1 MKTIAHKYCTIKQK
15 GAAIYIQNFTFSF
28 SSNIM
33 KMAINLK
40 KQGDCSMNHNT
51 KTLENALVSA
61 WGISLIATLGSL
73 YFSEVLKFT
82 PCDLCWFQRIFMYPQ
97 VILLGLAVIRKEY
110 GIARYSLSLS
120 IIGGT
125 ISLYHYSLQK
135 IPFFQNYA
143 ISCGRISCT
152 GQYINWLG
160 FITIP
165 FLALVAFFLISILSI
180 AIIRKEKEGK

>member
-1 MKTIAHKYCTIKQK
+1 
-15 GAAIYIQNFTFSF
+15 
-28 SSNIM
+28 
-33 KMAINLK
+33 
-40 KQGDCSMNHNT
+40 MNNNA
-51 KTLENALVSA
+51 KTLENALIGA

-73 YFSEVLKFT
+73 YFSEILKFI

-97 VILLGLAVIRKEY
+97 VILLGLAAIRKEY
-110 GIARYSLSLS
+110 GIARYSLALS

-125 ISLYHYSLQK
+125 ISLYHYALQK

-143 ISCGRISCT
+143 ISCDRVPCT

-165 FLALVAFFLISILSI
+165 FLALVAFCLISVLSI
-180 AIIRKEKEGK
+180 IIIRKEKEGK